1 MEAPAWTSLVIKF
14 ERKDFKM
21 LFQDYL
27 DEVADLLKTDPDLPR
42 TNEFDD
48 ISHYM
53 TDSPRYT
60 ADQVNALAPLWRSYL
75 KKTRRAH
82 NRFGVKQRS
91 INLPIPLNHKI
102 EDYQKRNNIQSYTQA
117 AIFLIEKGLR

>member
-1 MEAPAWTSLVIKF
+1 
-14 ERKDFKM
+14 M

-27 DEVADLLKTDPDLPR
+27 DERLTYNNNLDKVADLLKTDPDLPR

-48 ISHYM
+48 ISRYM
-53 TDSPRYT
+53 IDSPRYT
-60 ADQVNALAPLWRSYL
+60 ADQVNALTPLWQSYL